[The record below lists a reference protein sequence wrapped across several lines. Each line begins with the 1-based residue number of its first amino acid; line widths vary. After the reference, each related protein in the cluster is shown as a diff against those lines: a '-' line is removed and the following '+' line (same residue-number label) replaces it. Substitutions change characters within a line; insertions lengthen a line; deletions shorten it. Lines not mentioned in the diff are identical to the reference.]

1 MGLRFGMP
9 CCYLAIGREEI
20 NKSPDFVLKNAR
32 QNPGKEAFLIFSEK
46 YYIK

>member
-1 MGLRFGMP
+1 MVCDLGCLV
-9 CCYLAIGREEI
+9 AIWLGREEI